1 MLPARI
7 PDALRILLP
16 VLGAA
21 SIILAWQFLLPLA
34 GVPPY
39 IAPTPT
45 RIASAF
51 ANQWPLLLDNL
62 WPTMAESLAGFLFG
76 NLAAVILA
84 VAFVYSRTL
93 NSAYFPVVSIFQHDP
108 DSGLVAHN
116 HSDLRTRNAAEDR
129 DRFRH
134 LLFSDPREHGP
145 GTELCGRERTRIVP
159 GAFGDALGNILAAPP
174 PPIHANAFFV
184 APNRIGHGSHRR
196 HRRRVD
202 RFGQRLGRAHHPSD
216 VQLPDG
222 ATLRRDRAVLFNGD
236 RSVSHGCFRG
246 AAGGCLVIR
255 IGLTGLA
262 PSSRDAR
269 DSRLAPQRKKSAA

>member
-7 PDALRILLP
+7 PSVLRILLP
-16 VLGAA
+16 FLGAA

-93 NSAYFPVVSIFQHDP
+93 NSAYFPVVLFFNTIPILALSPIIILIF
-108 DSGLVAHN
+108 GLGMLPKIVIASVICFFPTLVNMVRGLNSAAASEHELFRVL
-116 HSDLRTRNAAEDR
+116 SATPWETFWRLRLPRSMPM
-129 DRFRH
+129 
-134 LLFSDPREHGP
+134 LFSSLRIASATAVIGAIVGEWIGSDKGL
-145 GTELCGRERTRIVP
+145 GALIIQATFNYQTERLYAAIVLSSSM
-159 GAFGDALGNILAAPP
+159 AIILFLMVV
-174 PPIHANAFFV
+174 IV
-184 APNRIGHGSHRR
+184 E
-196 HRRRVD
+196 RRV
-202 RFGQRLGRAHHPSD
+202 
-216 VQLPDG
+216 
-222 ATLRRDRAVLFNGD
+222 
-236 RSVSHGCFRG
+236 
-246 AAGGCLVIR
+246 AAWSYEH
-255 IGLTGLA
+255 A
-262 PSSRDAR
+262 
-269 DSRLAPQRKKSAA
+269 